1 MLITYARRQLAFN
14 IIPTRKA
21 LLFAPQP
28 TRKNYFMSRL
38 YKTMIVAIA
47 VSLLTACDSSP
58 QIDLVNTSVQSNFSV
73 VAKEQV
79 KEVSINDHVLSVA
92 TWNVEHL
99 AYPIDQGCKPR
110 SKGEL
115 KNMRAYARKLDVDIV
130 ALQEVASKEAV
141 HLLFPEAEWQVI
153 MSARAD
159 SKAYECRDSGY
170 KSTQQKT
177 AIVVKKA
184 LQVSAVEQNQGFML
198 KRPGLRFGLGISMQ
212 TPLGMADILNLH
224 LKSGCFVDDYLKS
237 DSRACQDLSEQ
248 AAILYD
254 WIEKRENAS
263 VPYVILGDFNHRISA
278 PYNRM
283 TRSIRAK
290 SKRASL
296 PIQIVT
302 QPLIGCHPRYPAPI
316 DHIIVGGLSATGVI
330 LSPLVH
336 YYDDMQ
342 EDAMLSDHC
351 ATTVNIVQA
360 R

>member
-1 MLITYARRQLAFN
+1 
-14 IIPTRKA
+14 
-21 LLFAPQP
+21 
-28 TRKNYFMSRL
+28 MSRF
-38 YKTMIVAIA
+38 YKTITVAIA
-47 VSLLTACDSSP
+47 VSLLAACGSSP
-58 QIDLVNTSVQSNFSV
+58 HIDLVNTSVQSNFPV

-79 KEVSINDHVLSVA
+79 KDLSINDHVLSVA

-110 SKGEL
+110 NEDEL
-115 KNMRAYARKLDVDIV
+115 QEMRAYAQKLDVDIV

-153 MSARAD
+153 MSARPD
-159 SKAYECRDSGY
+159 SEAYECRGSGY

-177 AIVVKKA
+177 AIAVKKA
-184 LQVSAVEQNQGFML
+184 LQVSAVEQNQAFMI
-198 KRPGLRFGLGISMQ
+198 KRRGLRFGLGISIQ
-212 TPLGMADILNLH
+212 TPLGMTDILNLH

-254 WIEKRENAS
+254 WIEKRENTSA
-263 VPYVILGDFNHRISA
+263 PYVILGDFNHRISA

-283 TRSIRAK
+283 TRSIKAK
-290 SKRASL
+290 SKSATS

-316 DHIIVGGLSATGVI
+316 DHIIVGGLTATSVT

-351 ATTVNIVQA
+351 ATSVNIAQA
-360 R
+360 HYPLSTSVKWQVSSKE